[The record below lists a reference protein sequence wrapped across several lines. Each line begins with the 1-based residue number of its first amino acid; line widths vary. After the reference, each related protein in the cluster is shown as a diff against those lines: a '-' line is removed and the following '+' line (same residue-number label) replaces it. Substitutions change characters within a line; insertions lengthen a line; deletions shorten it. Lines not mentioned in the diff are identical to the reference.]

1 MTTDD
6 LDRKLNQTF
15 AGKVV
20 RKDLLLQVKKG
31 TNVPSFVLEF
41 LLARYCASDDPR
53 EIQEGL
59 AAVLET
65 IQKNYVRADESN
77 KAQMLVQQKSRH
89 TFIDKIHVRYSE
101 KEKR

>member
-1 MTTDD
+1 MSTDG
-6 LDRKLNQTF
+6 LDQKLNEVF
-15 AGKVV
+15 SGKVV

-53 EIQEGL
+53 EIQEGM

-65 IQKNYVRADESN
+65 IQKNYVRPDESN
-77 KAQMLVQQKSRH
+77 KAQIMVQQKGRH
-89 TFIDKIHVRYSE
+89 TFIDKIHVKYSDT
-101 KEKR
+101 

>member
-1 MTTDD
+1 MSQDT
-6 LDRKLNQTF
+6 LDQKLNEVF
-15 AGKVV
+15 LGKVV

-65 IQKNYVRADESN
+65 IQKNYVRPDESN
-77 KAQMLVQQKSRH
+77 RAQIFGHKMGNNTYIYK
-89 TFIDKIHVRYSE
+89 FKFKYS
-101 KEKR
+101 